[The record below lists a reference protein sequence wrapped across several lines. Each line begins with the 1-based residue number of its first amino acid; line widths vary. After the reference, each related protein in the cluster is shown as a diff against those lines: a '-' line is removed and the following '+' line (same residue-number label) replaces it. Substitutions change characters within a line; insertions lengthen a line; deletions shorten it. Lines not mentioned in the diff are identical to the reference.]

1 MKKHDAVH
9 VTSPVLVKGRLAAV
23 IRVCSMHRV
32 FRRQFNYSD
41 LSQKQTSGDEDVING
56 AAETCHLVI
65 LLSVVLQIN
74 MTHLIKHLSFG
85 KDYPGIVNPLDDT
98 DVTAPQGQW
107 IHGFREETHNR
118 TGGLL
123 KSCGICFFPL
133 HGSVSNPQVFISKT
147 QRLFTSYVIKKNSKA
162 SRLRS
167 WNQQMRRTV
176 IGVESSVGCGA
187 LREVVSGSA
196 SGFERVEFKSLTRMK
211 QEIWPLLVSF
221 HWPHI

>member
-123 KSCGICFFPL
+123 KSCGICFFQL

-147 QRLFTSYVIKKNSKA
+147 KRLFTLYVIKKNGKA

-167 WNQQMRRTV
+167 GNQQM
-176 IGVESSVGCGA
+176 
-187 LREVVSGSA
+187 
-196 SGFERVEFKSLTRMK
+196 FETLNYRDVLS
-211 QEIWPLLVSF
+211 
-221 HWPHI
+221 